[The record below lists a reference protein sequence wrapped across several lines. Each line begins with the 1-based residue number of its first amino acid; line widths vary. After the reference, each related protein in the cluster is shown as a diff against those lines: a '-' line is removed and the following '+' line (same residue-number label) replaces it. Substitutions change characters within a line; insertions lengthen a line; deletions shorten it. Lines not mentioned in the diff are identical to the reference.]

1 MKRGYKLLFALI
13 AALMLL
19 FTTSALA
26 ETFRFGT
33 VSNSNSVNL
42 RASTSTKSERLG
54 SYKRNT
60 WLRVTGEVGDWYKV
74 TGPDG
79 KSGYMMKQYVYINA
93 GAKGI
98 IGITDVAKSLN
109 LRSKPSY
116 SGQIV
121 GTYGNGVPCI
131 LLSESGDWY
140 HVTVDG
146 KAGYF
151 NSAYVQKKYM
161 TYASDLATVTVGG
174 NGSVKLRQGPGTSYS
189 SIKTLRNGT
198 IVMVIQTGDN
208 WWKVSAA
215 GTVGFI
221 STDYLKDGVYVS
233 PSSDSSYGNSGAS
246 SAGTTTAAVYLSNR
260 SSRLHLRV
268 SASSKS
274 PSLGTYPHGTQVT
287 VLARASNWCRVR
299 IGSLEGY
306 MATDYLRFG
315 YTGDANSGGSGSSSG
330 SNSNEPAIGYAQV
343 RMSSASSKLHLR
355 ERASTSSRSLGTY
368 LHGTMVEVI
377 SKGSSWTRVR
387 IGNQVGYMATR
398 YLSFNGLNNTS
409 TATVIHPQGTYVNL
423 RRGES
428 TDTSVLVR
436 VPHGAQ
442 VEVLAYGS
450 TWCQVEYR
458 GYVGYMM
465 TRFLQR

>member
-1 MKRGYKLLFALI
+1 MFKRKGLWLALLTVMALLLAAPAMADSYK
-13 AALMLL
+13 
-19 FTTSALA
+19 
-26 ETFRFGT
+26 FGT
-33 VSNSNSVNL
+33 VQGGNVNM
-42 RASTSTKSERLG
+42 RAGASTSSRKIA
-54 SYKRNT
+54 SYDSGVWMRI
-60 WLRVTGEVGDWYKV
+60 VGQSGNWYQVKA
-74 TGPDG
+74 PDG
-79 KSGYMMKQYVYINA
+79 RTGYIRSDLVYVSAAARGTIGVVNASSGLTLRKSASNNAASLGVY
-93 GAKGI
+93 
-98 IGITDVAKSLN
+98 
-109 LRSKPSY
+109 PS
-116 SGQIV
+116 
-121 GTYGNGVPCI
+121 GTPCI
-131 LLSESGDWY
+131 LLSENGSWY

-233 PSSDSSYGNSGAS
+233 PSSDSSDGNSGAS